1 MTTAS
6 RRRGTPSM
14 PSMRPH
20 QVQDFASRVH
30 GTSTARAHQTM
41 GAWPFLCVRG
51 RPPLSMRVPGRYWS
65 AIFAIAGGLD
75 GAFNDSLY
83 SRCRRR
89 HRVLSSDRKELRT
102 QTVFAMFS
110 GVAALRPMGLIFPK
124 NLAPRKRLPGPWWDA
139 AAEVGP
145 SPFRAPWMAVSRCM
159 GAYTPVAAPRLVVD
173 PSWAATIYG
182 ARAAGCSV
190 SATRHA
196 LVSNPASRRRFST
209 RCLEEPRHRK
219 TPPPRAT

>member
-1 MTTAS
+1 M
-6 RRRGTPSM
+6 
-14 PSMRPH
+14 
-20 QVQDFASRVH
+20 VLVL
-30 GTSTARAHQTM
+30 RA
-41 GAWPFLCVRG
+41 
-51 RPPLSMRVPGRYWS
+51 RPPFMVLVLRAPPLPLLNDGRAAIPMRLWPTAALNARTGPLSERN
-65 AIFAIAGGLD
+65 FAIAGGLD

-89 HRVLSSDRKELRT
+89 HRVLSSEPKELRT
-102 QTVFAMFS
+102 QTVFTTFS
-110 GVAALRPMGLIFPK
+110 GVTALRPMGLIFPK

-190 SATRHA
+190 SATRNA

-209 RCLEEPRHRK
+209 RCLEAPRHRK